1 MHMMDGISLQKM
13 HLRAK
18 IRAVRK
24 AFASSGQAA
33 AATRALNAYVLDLI
47 QAQSSAN
54 VAAYQA
60 MGSEVG
66 LEAAITAL
74 QHAGATVCLPVVTG
88 PVGTPLSF
96 SPTER
101 VPDCVL
107 LPLIAFDRNGGRLGQ
122 GGGYYDAT
130 IEAWRNGG
138 HRPLLLGI
146 GFECQAV
153 ATVPRD
159 NHDQLLDWI
168 VTELGAYRVKEH
180 ETDRI
185 AP

>member
-1 MHMMDGISLQKM
+1 MHIMDGISLKKM
-13 HLRAK
+13 ELRTK

-24 AFASSGQAA
+24 AFANSMQAA
-33 AATRALNAYVLDLI
+33 AATSALNAHVLELI
-47 QAQSSAN
+47 HAQSSTN

-60 MGSEVG
+60 VGCEVS
-66 LEAAITAL
+66 LEAAIAAL
-74 QHAGATVCLPVVTG
+74 HHTGAIVSLPVVTG

-96 SPTER
+96 SPTDR

-107 LPLIAFDRNGGRLGQ
+107 LPLIAFDRKGGRLGQ

-130 IEAWRNGG
+130 IEAWRKRG
-138 HRPLLLGI
+138 HRPLLVGI

-159 NHDQLLDWI
+159 THDQLLDWI

-180 ETDRI
+180 ETDRT